1 MVINEWEGLF
11 SPCSEWIWLWGAPE
25 CNCYGQFQTS
35 FRTEQAP
42 EQERVKLHISVEGQ
56 YAVFVN
62 GQYIPSSQYADFP
75 EYKAVQ
81 MPDITPFLNRDGNL
95 LEIRVWYPGRD
106 SSVCRREAPGLR
118 FEIRQGDAFLCG
130 SDGSCRARLLPGYVQ
145 GEMENITL
153 QLGMTFRYRTPEP
166 VLWGKAVVVR
176 KAARLVERPIKELLI
191 KDCRRVRVM
200 TQGVFRM
207 ETEGGIGERLQRAG
221 LYFREFSG
229 LAYDTGENRG
239 DENRGELPRPSGLH
253 LKTEEKDG
261 LFLVLDLERMASGY
275 LALDITTPVPAEI
288 EIGFGEHL
296 QDLRVRTSVGGRCFA
311 AAYASGPERSRFVH
325 YFRRLGCRYLQLFI
339 HCREAVIYEAGLL
352 EVQYP
357 VDEAPVFTCG
367 SLLHTK
373 IYETAKRTLHLCM
386 HEHYED
392 CPWREQALYGFDGR
406 NQMLSGYYAFGE
418 FTYARENLRLL
429 ALSQR
434 EDGLLELCAPARV
447 SVNIPGFSLAF
458 IVALEEY
465 CRYSGDLAFGDEM
478 LETADKI
485 LDSLRRHIHNG
496 TAFCYQEP
504 GYWNFYEWNELLDGQ
519 PMEHEAPLPP
529 SADAGLQL
537 FGLLALQ
544 RMAAL
549 HEYLDRDAGALAQEC
564 RALAEGLEAFWDEEN
579 GAYASFLRGNQRL
592 QYAEL
597 IQALALYTKVCPA
610 GRRARLRRGL
620 CEGRW
625 IPATLSSS
633 IFKYEALLEEPE
645 VYGDAVFCQIE
656 KRWGSMLFS
665 GATAFW
671 ETDQGAEAFD
681 GAGSLCHGW
690 SGIPAYLYGAYL
702 LGVKPEKPGHWHQ
715 GNRIDCGIGRVSGV
729 LKTPQGYL
737 EIGWKGN

>member
-1 MVINEWEGLF
+1 MAINEREGLF
-11 SPCSEWIWLWGAPE
+11 FPCSEWIWLCGAPE
-25 CNCYGQFQTS
+25 CNCYGQFQRS
-35 FRTEQAP
+35 FRPAQA
-42 EQERVKLHISVEGQ
+42 QGRVKLHISVEGQ
-56 YAVFVN
+56 YAAFVN
-62 GQYIPSSQYADFP
+62 GQYIPSAQYADFP
-75 EYKAVQ
+75 DYKAVQ
-81 MPDITPFLNRDGNL
+81 TPDITPFLHRGENL

-106 SSVCRREAPGLR
+106 SSVCRREPPGLR
-118 FEIRQGDAFLCG
+118 FEIRQGNVLLCG
-130 SDGSCRARLLPGYVQ
+130 SGGSCRARLLPGYIQ
-145 GEMENITL
+145 GEVENITP
-153 QLGMTFRYRTPEP
+153 QLGMTFRCHTPEP
-166 VLWGKAVVVR
+166 VLWEKAAVVQ
-176 KAARLVERPIKELLI
+176 KAARLVKRPVKELLV
-191 KDCRRVRVM
+191 KDCQR
-200 TQGVFRM
+200 T
-207 ETEGGIGERLQRAG
+207 RLQRAG
-221 LYFREFSG
+221 LYYRELSG
-229 LAYDTGENRG
+229 LAYDSGEYGR
-239 DENRGELPRPSGLH
+239 ELPRPSGLH

-261 LFLVLDLERMASGY
+261 LFLVLDLERMTSGY

-296 QDLRVRTSVGGRCFA
+296 QDLRVRTSVGARSFA

-357 VDEAPVFTCG
+357 VDEAPVFACG

-392 CPWREQALYGFDGR
+392 CPWREQALYGFDSR
-406 NQMLSGYYAFGE
+406 NQMLCGYYAFGE
-418 FTYARENLRLL
+418 FDYARENLRLL

-447 SVNIPGFSLAF
+447 PVNIPSFSLAF

-465 CRYSGDLAFGDEM
+465 CRYSGDLAFGEEM

-485 LDSLRRHIHNG
+485 LDSLRGHIHNG

-519 PMEHEAPLPP
+519 PMEHESPAPP

-549 HEYLDRDAGALAQEC
+549 YGYLGRDAGALIQEC

-579 GAYASFLRGNQRL
+579 GAYASFLRDNQRL

-597 IQALALYTKVCPA
+597 IQALALYTKACPA
-610 GRRARLRRGL
+610 QRRAELRQGL

-625 IPATLSSS
+625 LAATLSHS
-633 IFKYEALLEEPE
+633 IFKYEALLEEPDI
-645 VYGDAVFCQIE
+645 YGEAVFGQIAE
-656 KRWGSMLFS
+656 RWGSMLFS

-671 ETDQGAEAFD
+671 ETDQGPEAFD

-690 SGIPAYLYGAYL
+690 SGIPVYLYGAYL
-702 LGVKPEKPGHWHQ
+702 LGVKPEKPGRWRQ
-715 GNRIDCGIGRVSGV
+715 EKRVDCGVRRVSGI
-729 LKTPQGYL
+729 LKSPQGYM
-737 EIGWKGN
+737 EFGTKRK